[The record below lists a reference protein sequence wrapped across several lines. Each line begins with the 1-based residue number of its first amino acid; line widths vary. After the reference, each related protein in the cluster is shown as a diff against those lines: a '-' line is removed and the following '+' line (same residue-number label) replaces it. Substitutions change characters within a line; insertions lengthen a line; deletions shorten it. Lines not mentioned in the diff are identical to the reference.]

1 MNLRLQSKYSTVFS
15 LAETPA
21 SPLGTAASP
30 SSASD
35 PPPSP
40 LAFTPQPTCSHTFIP
55 SVLHLL
61 LIAASQHLTPLLS
74 PHRAQIR
81 RDSLSHGF
89 LPLLHSVQSRLAKLR
104 FVWRSSGPLRTPLIV
119 IPPEALSSFPKSL
132 IRSHFF
138 FYKLLNVK
146 EADWLPKTP

>member
-1 MNLRLQSKYSTVFS
+1 MFS
-15 LAETPA
+15 LAETSA

-35 PPPSP
+35 PSPSP

-61 LIAASQHLTPLLS
+61 LLLIAASQHFTPLLS
-74 PHRAQIR
+74 PRCAEMR
-81 RDSLSHGF
+81 RDSRSHGF
-89 LPLLHSVQSRLAKLR
+89 LPLLHSVQSRLAKLQ
-104 FVWRSSGPLRTPLIV
+104 FVWRSSEPLKTPLIV
-119 IPPEALSSFPKSL
+119 IPPVALSSFPKSL
-132 IRSHFF
+132 IWSHF

-146 EADWLPKTP
+146 EADCLPKTP

>member
-1 MNLRLQSKYSTVFS
+1 MFS
-15 LAETPA
+15 LAETSA

-35 PPPSP
+35 PLPSP

-61 LIAASQHLTPLLS
+61 LLLLIAASQHFTPLLS
-74 PHRAQIR
+74 PRCAEMR
-81 RDSLSHGF
+81 PDSLSHGF
-89 LPLLHSVQSRLAKLR
+89 LPLLHAAQSRLAKLQ
-104 FVWRSSGPLRTPLIV
+104 FVWRSSEPLKTLLIV
-119 IPPEALSSFPKSL
+119 IPPVALSSFPKSL

-138 FYKLLNVK
+138 YKLLNVK
-146 EADWLPKTP
+146 EADCLPKTP